1 MVGSNRV
8 DPVTRWSICA
18 DDDIRNAP
26 EGLIDPFVRVL
37 SVHYDEKPAAV
48 FANYACHPS
57 GYGGGRTKK
66 VSPDFPY
73 YAEKGLADIYG
84 GDFFAA
90 YWQGCAGN
98 TNCGKYVKE
107 GSEEEVMALGARFK
121 AAVEEAVENPVQ
133 STTGPYEYK
142 YMKFSLP
149 VGDFVKNPMEA
160 EKLFTDMSD
169 RLKKQETISEQDVFD
184 WRALLKKLDVSIVS
198 KGMEM
203 EIEFQLF
210 RFEDFDLMF
219 VPGEWYVQLYHKLAC
234 RMGKRELVL
243 TTLNNFDL
251 LYIPDADSMANR
263 DWYGV
268 RTGMRTLGD
277 ESAIKLY
284 EAAEKFLFD

>member
-1 MVGSNRV
+1 
-8 DPVTRWSICA
+8 
-18 DDDIRNAP
+18 
-26 EGLIDPFVRVL
+26 
-37 SVHYDEKPAAV
+37 
-48 FANYACHPS
+48 
-57 GYGGGRTKK
+57 
-66 VSPDFPY
+66 
-73 YAEKGLADIYG
+73 
-84 GDFFAA
+84 
-90 YWQGCAGN
+90 
-98 TNCGKYVKE
+98 
-107 GSEEEVMALGARFK
+107 MALGARFK